1 MQRGQLESCVP
12 KSSILGLKILWDIK
26 RFLSWNAV
34 FAHAMAATPLNLEF
48 LLPEVKLRQ
57 MDPLLFLFM
66 AMVHGAMWC
75 HPSTMWKTHPARK
88 LWYSVPR
95 ASQISGVIGLELTF
109 LPHRHVLLCL

>member
-57 MDPLLFLFM
+57 MDPLLFWQSAWPWCM
-66 AMVHGAMWC
+66 EPCGATQAPC
-75 HPSTMWKTHPARK
+75 GKHTLPGNCGILSLEHHR
-88 LWYSVPR
+88 
-95 ASQISGVIGLELTF
+95 SQV
-109 LPHRHVLLCL
+109 